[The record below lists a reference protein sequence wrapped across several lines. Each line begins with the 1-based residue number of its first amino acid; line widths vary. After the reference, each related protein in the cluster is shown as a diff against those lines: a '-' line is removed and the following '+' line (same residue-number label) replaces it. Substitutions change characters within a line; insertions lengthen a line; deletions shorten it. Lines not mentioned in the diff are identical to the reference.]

1 MSISGKETLSASDK
15 FLSDFTM
22 KEGDTF
28 LMPGFA
34 YTVFVVVPMKPLLA
48 SQSDEKR

>member
-15 FLSDFTM
+15 FSSDFTV
-22 KEGDTF
+22 KEGDTL

-34 YTVFVVVPMKPLLA
+34 YMVLVVIPMKPLLA